1 MSVEDVTLLDM
12 VAEKKVDCLALKG
25 GDLDKE
31 NWGRIV
37 CEKIFEEWEKII
49 FKWNND
55 RVLRLI

>member
-49 FKWNND
+49 LNG
-55 RVLRLI
+55 IMIEY